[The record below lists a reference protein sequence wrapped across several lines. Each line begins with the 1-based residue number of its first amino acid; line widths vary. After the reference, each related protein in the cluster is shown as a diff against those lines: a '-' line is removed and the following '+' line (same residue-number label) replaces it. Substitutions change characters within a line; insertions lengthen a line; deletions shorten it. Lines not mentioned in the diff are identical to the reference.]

1 MLSKLNLY
9 KEKGVFSFK
18 STDNL
23 SAVCNAPKNCSGIY
37 LIYAVIKGKRDL
49 IYIGISGR
57 KSANGIIIHRK
68 DGLRGRFLTG
78 KTDGVLRKI
87 AWPNRMMAQNIQVLE
102 IEWYVTY
109 GVHNQDFP
117 RDLEVLLLTEY
128 QSDQSRL
135 PIWNK
140 VI

>member
-1 MLSKLNLY
+1 MLSKLNFY
-9 KEKGVFSFK
+9 IEKGTFFLK
-18 STDNL
+18 STDSL
-23 SAVCNAPKNCSGIY
+23 SAVCNAPNNCSGIY
-37 LIYAVIKGKRDL
+37 LIYAFLNGKRDL

-57 KSANGIIIHRK
+57 RGADGKIIHRK
-68 DGLRGRFLTG
+68 DGLLGRFLTG

-87 AWPNRMMAQNIQVLE
+87 AWPRRMIAQDIKEIE

-109 GVHNQDFP
+109 GLQNQDFP
-117 RDLEVLLLTEY
+117 RDLEIELLKEY
-128 QSDQSRL
+128 QTKYGRL